1 VNGGPRAFSVVP
13 YITANARFA
22 TFDQMDAQEKS
33 AAALS
38 RIEDELGG
46 IASAHGARLERAV
59 MDDGLIVRSM
69 ETDEK
74 LIARAEGHSDLQV
87 ASRLLSNAKAGGRA

>member
-1 VNGGPRAFSVVP
+1 ME
-13 YITANARFA
+13 T
-22 TFDQMDAQEKS
+22 QEKF

-38 RIEDELGG
+38 RIEDELDG

-59 MDDGLIVRSM
+59 MDSGLIVRSM

-74 LIARAEGHSDLQV
+74 LIARAEGHSDLQ
-87 ASRLLSNAKAGGRA
+87 ASSRLLSNAKAGGRA